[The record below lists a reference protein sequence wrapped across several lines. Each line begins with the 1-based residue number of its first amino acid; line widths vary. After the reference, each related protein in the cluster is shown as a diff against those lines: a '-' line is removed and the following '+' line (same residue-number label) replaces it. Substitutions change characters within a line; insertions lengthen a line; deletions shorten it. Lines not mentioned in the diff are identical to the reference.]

1 MARSNGPFGPA
12 GTRPP
17 ARRHPADDP
26 YAAPQGQPGA
36 HNGQWPT
43 APYPDLASGG
53 QQGQSGYHFPPEPEP
68 NNYDYAQP
76 AGYGQPAPYY
86 ANGAQQPPYPA
97 QQQWGQQPDP
107 RGYDLGT
114 YMPAAPQQPYPP
126 VDPNQFRQPQDHAYA
141 SGRQG
146 YADPDAEYDDE
157 EFVDGDEPRRGRR
170 WMFVAAVALVGAVG
184 VGGALAY
191 TYKSLFAPS
200 AGRVPIVRA
209 EQGNK
214 AKPGEKML
222 GRLGDDAPSQQAAEP
237 QDDRADETGG
247 PKRVKTIPINPGA
260 QMAPAS
266 PPQVAPSMPGVMVDI
281 GPRPQQVPPPKTA
294 QPPIGQQPLQP
305 RVTLGVPPANM
316 VPQAAP
322 QEEAQPLKRSAALQ
336 QPPPQAIAKAPP
348 PPKQAPSAP
357 PPTTASTGAGFVA
370 VLSSQKTRMDALKV
384 FADLQ
389 QRYPGELS
397 GKVPDVRE
405 ADLSNQGLGTMYRL
419 VVGPPG
425 SRSAASG
432 VCTQLKSAGLKDCW
446 VMEY

>member
-1 MARSNGPFGPA
+1 LG
-12 GTRPP
+12 
-17 ARRHPADDP
+17 
-26 YAAPQGQPGA
+26 
-36 HNGQWPT
+36 
-43 APYPDLASGG
+43 SGG
-53 QQGQSGYHFPPEPEP
+53 QPGQSGYHFPPEPEP

-76 AGYGQPAPYY
+76 ASYGQPAPAPYY
-86 ANGAQQPPYPA
+86 ANGAQQPPFPP

-126 VDPNQFRQPQDHAYA
+126 VDPNQFRQPQEHAY
-141 SGRQG
+141 GTRQG
-146 YADPDAEYDDE
+146 YADPDADYDDE
-157 EFVDGDEPRRGRR
+157 EFADGNEPGRGRR

-184 VGGALAY
+184 LGGALAY

-209 EQGNK
+209 DQGNK
-214 AKPGEKML
+214 AKPSEKML
-222 GRLGDDAPSQQAAEP
+222 GRLGDDAQAAAPGAEP
-237 QDDRADETGG
+237 QDDRAEETGG

-260 QMAPAS
+260 PMVAGS
-266 PPQVAPSMPGVMVDI
+266 PPSPQVSPSMPGVMVDI
-281 GPRPQQVPPPKTA
+281 GPRPQVPPPKTA
-294 QPPIGQQPLQP
+294 QPLQP

-322 QEEAQPLKRSAALQ
+322 QEEAPPLKRSVATP
-336 QPPPQAIAKAPP
+336 QPPVAKPSP
-348 PPKQAPSAP
+348 PPKQAASTP

-432 VCTQLKSAGLKDCW
+432 VCVQLKAAGLKDCW